1 MEHFRLRVRHEA
13 RRGHIWELHLFP
25 EYPRRQLREAEGL
38 RPAPT
43 QSRQG
48 PDGPAPTQWR
58 QGRVLGSC
66 ATPEATL
73 WLRQIAEPFLLRA
86 EAPGPIA
93 AEQFGPAA
101 APRWLR
107 PEDGMRLALAFSAAR
122 WLVTPRQRRLFR
134 EGLEELPSEVVLYWF
149 TLCFYGYRQAAGRAA
164 LRTLFTHEEPE
175 ETGEGRPSANRRR
188 KRQPESGPNLFSLSN
203 GEGPEGPA
211 PSQTRQQRPEVHNV
225 LIRGR
230 SDTDYKCIGSVQ
242 EGEEYNH
249 EHPTN

>member
-1 MEHFRLRVRHEA
+1 MERFRLRVRHES

-25 EYPRRQLREAEGL
+25 EYPRRQRREV
-38 RPAPT
+38 
-43 QSRQG
+43 
-48 PDGPAPTQWR
+48 D
-58 QGRVLGSC
+58 GRVLGSC

-86 EAPGPIA
+86 EAPEPIA
-93 AEQFGPAA
+93 AEQFVPAA

-164 LRTLFTHEEPE
+164 LRTLFTHVEPE
-175 ETGEGRPSANRRR
+175 EGPSGPVPSQTRQTSQNRPAARR
-188 KRQPESGPNLFSLSN
+188 KRQRQPESGPNLFVLPN

-211 PSQTRQQRPEVHNV
+211 PSQTRQQRPGVHNV

-230 SDTDYKCIGSVQ
+230 SDTDQI
-242 EGEEYNH
+242 H
-249 EHPTN
+249 A